1 MKIFILE
8 DDNNRVRYF
17 KDTLAKHDVKVFD
30 VADDAI
36 DALENKV
43 YDILF
48 LDNDLGESAGSG
60 TDVAD
65 FLHRNKDNKNNDA
78 LIIVHSWNVPAATA
92 MRSLLPRAYFFPYG
106 SEKFLRVVLD
116 I

>member
-8 DDNNRVRYF
+8 DDNNRVHYF
-17 KDTLAKHDVKVFD
+17 EDVLSGYD
-30 VADDAI
+30 VEVYDMANDAI

-48 LDNDLGESAGSG
+48 LDNDLGENAGSG

-65 FLHRNKDNKNNDA
+65 FLHRNSDNENNNA
-78 LIIVHSWNVPAATA
+78 LIVVHSWNVPAATA

>member
-1 MKIFILE
+1 MKILILE
-8 DDNNRVRYF
+8 DDNYRVRYF
-17 KDTLAKHDVKVFD
+17 EERLSKHDIEIYD

-36 DALENKV
+36 EALKRKT

-48 LDNDLGESAGSG
+48 LDNDLGENAGSG

-65 FLHRNKDNKNNDA
+65 FLHSIKDNKNNNA
-78 LIIVHSWNVPAATA
+78 IIIVHSWNVPAATA
-92 MRSLLPRAYFFPYG
+92 MKGLLPRAYFFPYG
-106 SEKFLRVVLD
+106 SQNFLNIFID